1 MRNYATA
8 QLTGTRD
15 NQCDATAVFTDRRT
29 GARAYVLLDGIGSTE
44 VVREWT
50 RAAARR
56 LARTAARRGDAE
68 RGLRAVYDAY
78 AAELGGYGPSAVA
91 VVAVTVPGKPLTIA
105 WCGDARAYL
114 VADGTAH
121 KMTDD
126 HNLRRVIGGRRNIV
140 TSWLGSNLN
149 DDKVKYRFG
158 HPAIESVSLCLV
170 AKTVRLLL
178 ASDGAYDP
186 HEDAGHDLANLLTG
200 TPRQAARRF
209 SATAVKESLAA
220 SRTDDPDNEPYAD
233 NSTVLVADLT
243 A

>member
-114 VADGTAH
+114 VADGTAQ
-121 KMTDD
+121 KVTDD
-126 HNLRRVIGGRRNIV
+126 HNLRRVNGGRRNMV
-140 TSWLGSNLN
+140 TSWLGSDLT
-149 DDKVKYRFG
+149 DDEVKHHCG
-158 HPAIESVSLCLV
+158 HPAIESVSV
-170 AKTVRLLL
+170 PAKNVRLLL

-186 HEDAGHDLANLLTG
+186 HEDAGHNLANLLTG